1 MKRKVI
7 LLLLAAALV
16 RLVPAALYYNA
27 FDIESYHLQWA
38 LYGAQDLFGL
48 YGQKLGLFYLDYP
61 PLIPSL
67 FAMLGRA
74 LSRAVG
80 AGNTVAEMLLLKSI
94 PVAFDV
100 ATVALLAAHARKNGS
115 RAAWAAAVFWAVNPA
130 AIYNC
135 AFWGQT
141 DTVLCFFLLWM
152 LLSLTQNRPVSAC
165 LAFSLGCLSKLQMAY
180 FAPVL
185 LIGLL
190 FVSAP
195 FRRRIAGLAAGG
207 ALGALVWLPFMLRSG
222 WTLPLDIYLGGFNK
236 YGAVHLN
243 AGNLYAF
250 GRALNGLDD
259 SSYAMGLFPFSSV
272 NRVIWGCAALLLAGD
287 VALRLL
293 RRNPNRLCE
302 TALLYWTAVF
312 LFTTRMHER
321 YLMPSVAFAALSWA
335 LTSRRLYGFVT
346 VVLGCSVCLNQF
358 VTLFSEASGPSAA
371 SLCALLLRV
380 CAAVQLAV
388 FAALAADMLL
398 RAVRA
403 VKTGGIRAQTC

>member
-1 MKRKVI
+1 MKQKVI
-7 LLLLAAALV
+7 LLLLAAAVV

-38 LYGAQDLFGL
+38 LYGARDLFGL

-61 PLIPSL
+61 PLLPSL
-67 FAMLGRA
+67 FALLGGG
-74 LSRAVG
+74 LSRAVE
-80 AGNTVAEMLLLKSI
+80 AGNTVAEMLLLKSVPI
-94 PVAFDV
+94 LFDV
-100 ATVALLAAHARKNGS
+100 GSVALLAGCARKSES
-115 RAAWAAAVFWAVNPA
+115 RAARAAAVFWAVNPA

-152 LLSLTQNRPVSAC
+152 LLSLTRDRSVSAC

-180 FAPVL
+180 FAPIL

-190 FVSAP
+190 FASAP
-195 FRRRIAGLAAGG
+195 LRRKLCGLVSGG
-207 ALGALVWLPFMLRSG
+207 VLGALVWLPFMLRSG
-222 WTLPLDIYLGGFNK
+222 WMLPLNIYLGGFNK

-250 GRALNGLDD
+250 GSSLNGLDD
-259 SSYAMGLFPFSSV
+259 SSYAMGLFPFSSI
-272 NRVIWGCAALLLAGD
+272 NRVIWICVAIFLVCD
-287 VALRLL
+287 VVLRLL
-293 RRNPNRLCE
+293 HRNPNSLSE
-302 TALLYWTAVF
+302 TALVYWTAIF

-321 YLMPSVAFAALSWA
+321 YLMPSVVFAALSWS
-335 LTSRRLYGFVT
+335 LTSRRLYGVVS

-358 VTLFSEASGPSAA
+358 ITLFGETNGESAA
-371 SLCALLLRV
+371 ALCTLLLRV

-388 FAALAADMLL
+388 LAALAADTLL
-398 RAVRA
+398 RVFRA
-403 VKTGGIRAQTC
+403 LKTDEKCAKTC